1 MYLTTNNLT
10 VSKVNIILFLLL
22 VFFNL
27 NTVAQPHGAENKVN
41 QDNEL
46 TIFVI
51 RSVLPLDWESPS
63 SLYKSYR
70 KEMSTKLWRK
80 QKSMLGHTFVLL
92 RSPLLTDSIFAGM
105 TYVSKKVQKKLF
117 MKEKIGM
124 GILGICM
131 EGRMQPHEELL
142 TKMNY
147 YASKNEVAFIRYNI
161 SEKAAHRIIE
171 FYNSFISSFDGKQA
185 KCDFYGGAFWPRY
198 DKEGSGCSAF
208 GFSFL
213 DVAQIL
219 ENIPDWKKSVH
230 IPMEL
235 IGGELN
241 NNRKIKIRDIKKTS
255 TWAQSDDAS
264 QVDYVPFEVYSPSAV
279 YYWIKTQRELPDS
292 LRKVGYM
299 PVNDFE
305 IPGIFADR
313 SNVQINENEP
323 VFLHRDEDNIFI
335 RYFYKKTGI
344 SLSNEISSK

>member
-1 MYLTTNNLT
+1 MVLCLTLTLLNL
-10 VSKVNIILFLLL
+10 SAY
-22 VFFNL
+22 
-27 NTVAQPHGAENKVN
+27 AQSTGSANKEN

-70 KEMSTKLWRK
+70 KEISAKLWRK

-105 TYVSKKVQKKLF
+105 TYVSKEVQKKLF

-131 EGRMQPHEELL
+131 EGRLQPHEEL
-142 TKMNY
+142 TKKMNY
-147 YASKNEVAFIRYNI
+147 YASKNEVAFIRYRI
-161 SEKAAHRIIE
+161 SPKAVLRIIE
-171 FYNSFISSFDGKQA
+171 FYNSYISSFDGKQA

-198 DKEGSGCSAF
+198 DYEGSGCSAF

-219 ENIPDWKKSVH
+219 EEFPEWKKSVN

-241 NNRKIKIRDIKKTS
+241 NNNKIKIRDIKKTNS
-255 TWAQSDDAS
+255 WARADGSPKEDF
-264 QVDYVPFEVYSPSAV
+264 VPFAVYDPSAV
-279 YYWIKTQRELPDS
+279 FYWITMQRELPGS
-292 LRKVGYM
+292 MREKGYM
-299 PVNDFE
+299 PVIDFG

-313 SNVQINENEP
+313 VNAKIDGNEP
-323 VFLHRDEDNIFI
+323 VILHREEDNIFI

-344 SLSNEISSK
+344 SLSEDISTK